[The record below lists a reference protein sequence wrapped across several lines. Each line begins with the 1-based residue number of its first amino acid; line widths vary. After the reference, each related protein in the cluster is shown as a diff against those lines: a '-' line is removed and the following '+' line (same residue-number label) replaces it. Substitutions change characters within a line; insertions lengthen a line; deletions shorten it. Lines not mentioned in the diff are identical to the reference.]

1 MMKKPVVLILFLIF
15 LAACSSRQVVDQYQG
30 ATAQRLTSHSVNDM
44 IANIPEKDFSCLE
57 GKKVYLSC
65 YFLNSIEPL
74 AYAQKRLELEL
85 MDKYQCRMVREPS
98 EAEIRLHVFF
108 TSLGTDTDEVGLRT
122 PEIVIPGLGGFSQIN
137 LISLEMFHGVT
148 EFYYYMVDNR
158 DRIVAKSDMMKTV
171 VRNDS
176 LALPVITIPITT
188 VD

>member
-1 MMKKPVVLILFLIF
+1 MMKKPAVLVLLIIF
-15 LAACSSRQVVDQYQG
+15 MAACSSRQIIDQYHG
-30 ATAQRLTSHSVNDM
+30 STAQRLTSHSVNNM

-65 YFLNSIEPL
+65 YFLNNIEPL

-85 MDKYQCRMVREPS
+85 MDKYQCLPVPEPS

-108 TSLGTDTDEVGLRT
+108 TSLGTDRDEFGLHT
-122 PEIVIPGLGGFSQIN
+122 PELVIPGLGGFSQIDV
-137 LISLEMFHGVT
+137 ISLEMFHGIT
-148 EFYYYMVDNR
+148 ELYYYIVDDK

-176 LALPVITIPITT
+176 LSLPVITIPVNT